1 MPTIAERLRHLL
13 DTHRRPNGKPWS
25 IRHIVASLNA
35 QGYPAIT
42 RNIITA
48 LLNGTVTDPKLS
60 HLVALAAFFQV
71 PVTYFF
77 ESRDAVAE
85 EEALISLAMQDT
97 HIRRIVVETA
107 RLSAA
112 GQTNIVK
119 LYPLV
124 LKLIQEE
131 RVQEH
136 PAEPS

>member
-13 DTHRRPNGKPWS
+13 DTYRRPNGKPWS
-25 IRHIVASLNA
+25 IRQIVARLHT
-35 QGYPAIT
+35 QGHPAIT

-48 LLNGTVTDPKLS
+48 LVNGTVTDPKSS
-60 HLVALAAFFQV
+60 HLLALADFFQV

-77 ESRDAVAE
+77 EPQDAVAE

-97 HIRRIVVETA
+97 QIRRIVVETA

-131 RVQEH
+131 HAQEH
-136 PAEPS
+136 PPESS